1 MIKKKIKVFYD
12 GSCKICNK
20 EINFYHKNDKN
31 NKFDWIDLNS
41 QNENL
46 RNLGIKKDDL
56 KKSLHI
62 EMEDGKILKGI
73 NAFSIIWREFKY
85 FKYLSF
91 FLDYKI
97 VKIIARPTYNLLVRI
112 KNFFS

>member
-12 GSCKICNK
+12 GSCKICTK

-46 RNLGIKKDDL
+46 KTLVL
-56 KKSLHI
+56 KK
-62 EMEDGKILKGI
+62 M
-73 NAFSIIWREFKY
+73 
-85 FKYLSF
+85 
-91 FLDYKI
+91 
-97 VKIIARPTYNLLVRI
+97 T
-112 KNFFS
+112 

>member
-1 MIKKKIKVFYD
+1 MTKKKIKVFYD

-20 EINFYHKNDKN
+20 EISFYHKNDKN
-31 NKFDWIDLNS
+31 KKFDWIDLNS
-41 QNENL
+41 KNKGL
-46 RNLGIKKDDL
+46 VNLGIKKDDL

-97 VKIIARPTYNLLVRI
+97 VKIIAEPTCNQLVRI
-112 KNFFS
+112 KNLFN

>member
-12 GSCKICNK
+12 GSCKICTK
-20 EINFYHKNDKN
+20 EISFYHKNDKN
-31 NKFDWIDLNS
+31 KKFDWIDLNS
-41 QNENL
+41 KNKSL
-46 RNLGIKKDDL
+46 VNLGIKKDDL

-73 NAFSIIWREFKY
+73 NAFGIIWREFKY

-91 FLDYKI
+91 FLEYKI
-97 VKIIARPTYNLLVRI
+97 IKIIAKPTYNLLVRI
-112 KNFFS
+112 KNFYN